1 MTVQAIGTSTAP
13 GIGRLGIAT
22 ASAISPLPATVVA
35 FTDTSSGTQD
45 VHVVGLLHGTTAP
58 VIDSS
63 QP

>member
-1 MTVQAIGTSTAP
+1 MTVQAVGTSTAP

-35 FTDTSSGTQD
+35 FTDTSSGSQD